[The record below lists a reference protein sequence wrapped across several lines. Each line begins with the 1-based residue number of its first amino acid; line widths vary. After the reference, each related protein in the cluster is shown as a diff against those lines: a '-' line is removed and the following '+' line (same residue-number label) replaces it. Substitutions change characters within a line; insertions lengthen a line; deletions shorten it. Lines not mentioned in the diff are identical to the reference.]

1 MNNFKWILEAEMN
14 NLAFFIYYQISVNSI
29 PPTSLNF

>member
-14 NLAFFIYYQISVNSI
+14 NLAFFIHYQISVNSI